1 MITAGVG
8 ATVAVAG
15 CSDGG
20 TDADTNSGDS
30 TSTDADTSS
39 GGSTDTDAGT
49 NSGGST
55 GTDADTSSPIAA
67 VESFYQLSYN
77 IEQDA
82 SVEELIDAID
92 PLVHSVSPIP
102 DLIRG
107 AEDSDDESVSRSV
120 ETINTEVAKQNLD
133 EATLNQEFGLS
144 RTYNFSEDEV
154 ATIAEENAIVEGEVS
169 YDNGDNQ
176 QIRHITATEDGDWVI
191 VL

>member
-1 MITAGVG
+1 MNRRKFMITADVG
-8 ATVAVAG
+8 TTVAVAG

-20 TDADTNSGDS
+20 TDTDTNSGDS
-30 TSTDADTSS
+30 TSTDVDTSS
-39 GGSTDTDAGT
+39 GDSTD
-49 NSGGST
+49 
-55 GTDADTSSPIAA
+55 TDADTSSPIAA

-82 SVEELIDAID
+82 SVEELIDAVD
-92 PLVHSVSPIP
+92 PLVHSVPPIP

-107 AEDSDDESVSRSV
+107 AEDSDNESVSRSI
-120 ETINTEVAKQNLD
+120 ETINTEVAEQNLD

-176 QIRHITATEDGDWVI
+176 QIRHITATEDSD
-191 VL
+191 